1 MKLKILAFGIT
12 KDIFGTS
19 QQEITIKDAITV
31 QQLKS
36 ILEEEFPELK
46 KLTSYFIAVNEE
58 YAEEDQM
65 ITETDEI
72 AIIPPVSGG

>member
-19 QQEITIKDAITV
+19 EKEIEVDEGLTV
-31 QQLKS
+31 SQLKN
-36 ILEEEFPELK
+36 ILEENFPGLK
-46 KLTSYFIAVNEE
+46 KLNSYFIAIDEE
-58 YAEEDQM
+58 YAEEDQV
-65 ITETDEI
+65 ITSTNEI

>member
-31 QQLKS
+31 QQLKKY
-36 ILEEEFPELK
+36 PGRR
-46 KLTSYFIAVNEE
+46 
-58 YAEEDQM
+58 
-65 ITETDEI
+65 
-72 AIIPPVSGG
+72 IPGTQKA

>member
-1 MKLKILAFGIT
+1 M
-12 KDIFGTS
+12 
-19 QQEITIKDAITV
+19 
-31 QQLKS
+31 
-36 ILEEEFPELK
+36 
-46 KLTSYFIAVNEE
+46 NEE

>member
-46 KLTSYFIAVNEE
+46 KLRS
-58 YAEEDQM
+58 
-65 ITETDEI
+65 
-72 AIIPPVSGG
+72 